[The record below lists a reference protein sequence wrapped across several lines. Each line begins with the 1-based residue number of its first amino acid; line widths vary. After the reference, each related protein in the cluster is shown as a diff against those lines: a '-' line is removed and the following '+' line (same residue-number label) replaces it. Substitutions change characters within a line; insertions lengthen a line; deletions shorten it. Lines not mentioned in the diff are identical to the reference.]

1 MVRAQF
7 LDSPQSLL
15 IRRFWRRDLSA
26 PSTDRVNCTFNRPHP
41 VKPPSIPGCRL
52 WVEGTPSR
60 LGTLPSVLL
69 GMSNR
74 YFFPSNLPK
83 CLIRKLYSCIVV
95 FRSFSQKFRLVT
107 SENEH
112 EVPQDQSLVTCVENG
127 PTVFR
132 LPFLI
137 RLFLGSYRGSADQL
151 LAIFPPLSLETVPEI
166 FAKVNSAQFSSC
178 FLRGELE
185 GGMGPIRENT
195 HVNRK

>member
-1 MVRAQF
+1 MESSFGKSSVSGFSAIFVDPPF
-7 LDSPQSLL
+7 LAS
-15 IRRFWRRDLSA
+15 DLSA

-52 WVEGTPSR
+52 WVEGTPCR

-69 GMSNR
+69 GVSNR
-74 YFFPSNLPK
+74 YFLPSNLPK

-95 FRSFSQKFRLVT
+95 VFSSFSQNFRLGAP
-107 SENEH
+107 ENEH

-151 LAIFPPLSLETVPEI
+151 LAISSPPPPPPLVPRNSPRSLC
-166 FAKVNSAQFSSC
+166 KS
-178 FLRGELE
+178 
-185 GGMGPIRENT
+185 
-195 HVNRK
+195 